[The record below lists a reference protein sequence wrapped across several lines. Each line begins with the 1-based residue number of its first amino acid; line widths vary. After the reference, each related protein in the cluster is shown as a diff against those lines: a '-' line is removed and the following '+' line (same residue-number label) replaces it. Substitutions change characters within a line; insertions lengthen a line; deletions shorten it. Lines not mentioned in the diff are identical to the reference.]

1 MYVPL
6 CRERRRRLMLCARFL
21 VEGDKGAVL
30 HTGDLRAE
38 PWFLNSL
45 RHNPYIQRYL
55 DTSSASPLSNH
66 RNSSRS
72 TVLPKLEAIYLD
84 TACLLNAYDV
94 PNKVR
99 RVPDRVVIPLLTS
112 RAYRQTQR
120 VV

>member
-1 MYVPL
+1 MVST
-6 CRERRRRLMLCARFL
+6 RFL

-55 DTSSASPLSNH
+55 DTSSASPISNH
-66 RNSSRS
+66 RDSSRS
-72 TVLPKLEAIYLD
+72 VVLPKLEAIYLD
-84 TACLLNAYDV
+84 TACLLNTYDV

-99 RVPDRVVIPLLTS
+99 RVLGSVVICILTP